1 MIVLN
6 TLGIGKMSSV
16 LKSGCELDVLALRG
30 NSRHLMTPRC
40 SDQTITVVPRL
51 STSNLADNDINVYCG
66 RHTN

>member
-40 SDQTITVVPRL
+40 SDQTITVVPRP
-51 STSNLADNDINVYCG
+51 STSN
-66 RHTN
+66 